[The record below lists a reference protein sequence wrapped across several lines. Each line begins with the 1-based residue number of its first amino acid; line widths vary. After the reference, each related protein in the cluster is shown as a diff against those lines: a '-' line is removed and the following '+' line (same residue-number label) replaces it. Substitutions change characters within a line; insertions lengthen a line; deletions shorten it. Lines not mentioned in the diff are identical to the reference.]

1 MLTLR
6 EVENAIQEYE
16 SVKNPNAGIC
26 SKLADLYIVR
36 SNLMGDTGYAQ
47 ASAPIMSAKL
57 EVSSDFLR
65 AVKGKEE
72 SAWDIID
79 DLMDTL
85 KVAYPR
91 VYESVMRKIGNL

>member
-1 MLTLR
+1 
-6 EVENAIQEYE
+6 
-16 SVKNPNAGIC
+16 
-26 SKLADLYIVR
+26 
-36 SNLMGDTGYAQ
+36 
-47 ASAPIMSAKL
+47 MSAKL

-91 VYESVMRKIGNL
+91 VYDSVMRKIGNL